1 MQRFT
6 ISLQDELA
14 EQFDAWIAHRG
25 YENRSEAVRDMLRAE
40 LERDRQRAAQSL
52 HCVANLSYVYRY
64 GERDLVERLARL
76 QHEHHDV
83 VVSTMQMQLD
93 HEHRLETVMLRGRTV
108 IVSGLADAICAE
120 RGVHH
125 GHLNLV
131 SVTEHLPH
139 VHPHQAVRSNRTGT
153 AADAAHADGALDHP
167 APDADRQHDHVHE
180 HHDNL
185 SHRHIHLKPTH

>member
-25 YENRSEAVRDMLRAE
+25 YGNRSEAVRDMLRTE
-40 LERDRQRAAQSL
+40 LEQDRQRAAQSL

-131 SVTEHLPH
+131 SVVEHLPH
-139 VHPHQAVRSNRTGT
+139 
-153 AADAAHADGALDHP
+153 AHAPDH
-167 APDADRQHDHVHE
+167 AHE
-180 HHDNL
+180 HEHEHDDNL

>member
-1 MQRFT
+1 MRRCGGKIPSSSSKALRVDITMQRFT

-40 LERDRQRAAQSL
+40 LEQDRQRAAQSL

-131 SVTEHLPH
+131 SVIEHLPH
-139 VHPHQAVRSNRTGT
+139 AHVPDH
-153 AADAAHADGALDHP
+153 AHA
-167 APDADRQHDHVHE
+167 HD
-180 HHDNL
+180 DNL
-185 SHRHIHLKPTH
+185 SHRHIHFKPTH

>member
-40 LERDRQRAAQSL
+40 LEQDRQRAAQSL

-76 QHEHHDV
+76 QHGA
-83 VVSTMQMQLD
+83 SRSCRQLPWFC
-93 HEHRLETVMLRGRTV
+93 V
-108 IVSGLADAICAE
+108 CQ
-120 RGVHH
+120 
-125 GHLNLV
+125 LV
-131 SVTEHLPH
+131 QRRAWFSRVF
-139 VHPHQAVRSNRTGT
+139 G
-153 AADAAHADGALDHP
+153 
-167 APDADRQHDHVHE
+167 
-180 HHDNL
+180 
-185 SHRHIHLKPTH
+185 